1 MPFYLFTESYGCPC
15 NSILKNTYLTS
26 ENAGT
31 MNKLHYVGVMY
42 CGFILIEMRFDLACT
57 LLN

>member
-31 MNKLHYVGVMY
+31 MNKLRYESYVLEVH
-42 CGFILIEMRFDLACT
+42 FV
-57 LLN
+57 